1 MLKFNSKI
9 FLTRTEVNQ
18 QKALKVRFQPHIPKP
33 VEPDA
38 LVNAIAT
45 LVNHQVR
52 QHFSEEASKSF
63 LYPINKKKG

>member
-18 QKALKVRFQPHIPKP
+18 QKALKFGFQPHIPKP

-45 LVNHQVR
+45 LVTMSN
-52 QHFSEEASKSF
+52 A
-63 LYPINKKKG
+63 